1 MHISVVIPTSGRCET
16 LKKSLTSLR
25 ENIPVELSIEVLV
38 VCNPCNLTVKGVV
51 EGFNSCNFSVKY
63 IGSNRVGTNRA
74 RNLGFEHSSGENL
87 LFLDDDVQIP
97 HLRFWTGFRKLVLE
111 GVSGVAAGG
120 YYLNRPEADI
130 SEIIYNAAAG
140 LWLMKCRVGRVDWN
154 PVLLGGCFLV
164 GRELF
169 QRAGGFEETAQD
181 AGEEARLCERLNLLG
196 CPPFLLDEL
205 SVVHEFQG
213 GFRRLFRNAFRHG
226 VAKVPSNRS
235 GRASLSLKQTWALVG
250 KILNLHCVDLRTSK
264 GCALIA
270 GLFFY
275 CLVLNIGFWR
285 RIFVFERMLVWERK
299 RSTFVKGTV

>member
-1 MHISVVIPTSGRCET
+1 MHISIIIPTSGRCET

-25 ENIPVELSIEVLV
+25 ENIPVGPSFEVLV
-38 VCNPCNLTVKGVV
+38 VCNPCNLKIKGVV
-51 EGFNSCNFSVKY
+51 ESFNGCNFPVKY

-74 RNLGFEHSSGENL
+74 RNLGVENSRGENL

-97 HLRFWTGFRKLVLE
+97 HFQFWTGFRKLVLE
-111 GVSGVAAGG
+111 SVSGVAAGG
-120 YYLNRPEADI
+120 YYLNRPEAKI

-140 LWLMKCRVGRVDWN
+140 LWLMKCRAGKDAWN

-169 QRAGGFEETAQD
+169 QRAGGFAEAAQD
-181 AGEEARLCERLNLLG
+181 AGEEDRLCERLSLLG
-196 CPPFLLDEL
+196 CPPLLLDEL

-213 GFRRLFRNAFRHG
+213 GFQRLFTNAFRHG
-226 VAKVPSNRS
+226 IAKVQSNRS
-235 GRASLSLKQTWALVG
+235 GKSALSLKQIWALVG
-250 KILNLHCVDLRTSK
+250 KIMNIHCIGLRTSK
-264 GCALIA
+264 GCTLIA

-275 CLVLNIGFWR
+275 YLVLNIGSWKRTLILEKMF
-285 RIFVFERMLVWERK
+285 IWERK